1 MSIPLDIYDQRILAL
16 LQEESSLSTAEIA
29 ERIGL
34 SQSLCWRRIQRLKE
48 EGVIRKQVTLLDR
61 KKIGLNTQVF
71 AQIKLNAHG
80 RKNLTDFAEAMHQ
93 FPEVLECHVLMGAV
107 DFMLRIVT
115 RDIESYERFFFEKLS
130 AVPGIQEVNSI
141 VALSEI
147 KSTTTLPLLAPEPSR
162 RTPAH
167 DHQQDQVQ
175 LLPPP
180 LRRLPDRQRHRQR
193 AGDHGRH
200 RHAPAYRTGHHRR
213 AGGTGHRLRV
223 RAAGGCAQPPG
234 RLCHPRLGAV
244 RREWVVEQ
252 HRRIAAALEYPAE

>member
-34 SQSLCWRRIQRLKE
+34 SQSPCWRRIQRLKE

-71 AQIKLNAHG
+71 AQINAHG

-147 KSTTTLPLLAPEPSR
+147 KSTTTLPLLAP
-162 RTPAH
+162 
-167 DHQQDQVQ
+167 
-175 LLPPP
+175 
-180 LRRLPDRQRHRQR
+180 
-193 AGDHGRH
+193 
-200 RHAPAYRTGHHRR
+200 
-213 AGGTGHRLRV
+213 
-223 RAAGGCAQPPG
+223 
-234 RLCHPRLGAV
+234 
-244 RREWVVEQ
+244 
-252 HRRIAAALEYPAE
+252 